1 MFYLSGNKNLLGRSL
16 FDEFFNVPFSVKSM
30 KANVIENDQ
39 NYLFEIEIP
48 GYKKE
53 EIKITYEDNYL
64 IVEANKVESSEDA
77 KENKYLYKEITRG
90 SVSRSFYVEE
100 VDEDNIKANYDN
112 GILNIT
118 LPKKI
123 PVEVEKKYITI
134 E

>member
-48 GYKKE
+48 GFKKE

-77 KENKYLYKEITRG
+77 KENKYLYKEIARG